1 MCLCVSYN
9 SKITKY
15 ELSNSMTIKAMI
27 IVNRFLEIFQFY
39 VLKGLFILFNYYFF
53 ETPMSNGKYLIYIF
67 VTEKSD
73 WEMKIS
79 FCSG

>member
-27 IVNRFLEIFQFY
+27 IVNRFLEIFQFH
-39 VLKGLFILFNYYFF
+39 VLKALFILFNYYFF
-53 ETPMSNGKYLIYIF
+53 ETPMSNGKYLHIRH
-67 VTEKSD
+67 
-73 WEMKIS
+73 WKIGLGDENQ
-79 FCSG
+79 FL

>member
-27 IVNRFLEIFQFY
+27 IVNRFLEIFQFH
-39 VLKGLFILFNYYFF
+39 VLKALFILFNYYFF
-53 ETPMSNGKYLIYIF
+53 LKLQCQTENIYIF

-73 WEMKIS
+73 LEMKIS

>member
-27 IVNRFLEIFQFY
+27 IVNRFLEIFQFH
-39 VLKGLFILFNYYFF
+39 VLKALFILFNYYYF
-53 ETPMSNGKYLIYIF
+53 
-67 VTEKSD
+67 
-73 WEMKIS
+73 
-79 FCSG
+79 

>member
-53 ETPMSNGKYLIYIF
+53 WNSNVKRKIF
-67 VTEKSD
+67 NLHIRH
-73 WEMKIS
+73 WKIGLGDENQ
-79 FCSG
+79 FL